1 MENNQEIIDSA
12 ELNMMSTISHLETE
26 LAKIRAGK
34 ANPIMLKGI
43 SVEYY
48 GNMTPLN
55 QVASVSTPNSQTISI
70 QPWEKGMLEEIE
82 KSIINSNLGLNPVN
96 NGESLL
102 INIPPLTEERR
113 VELTKI
119 AKSES
124 ELAKVSIRNSRKDAN
139 NKIKA
144 LDISEDLKSNLE
156 IDSQELTNKYIIKV
170 DEMFTLKEKDI
181 LTLQHMDLIKIK
193 DIYSSPKY
201 NSKII
206 VAGWVRA
213 FRGNRFIELN
223 DGSTIKN
230 IQCVITESKT
240 NNEKRQKTMNRN

>member
-12 ELNMMSTISHLETE
+12 ELNMMSAISHLETE

-34 ANPIMLKGI
+34 ANPIMLKGV

-55 QVASVSTPNSQTISI
+55 QVASVSTPNAQTISI
-70 QPWEKGMLEEIE
+70 QPWEKDMLEEIE

-113 VELTKI
+113 VELTKL

-124 ELAKVSIRNSRKDAN
+124 ESAKVSIRNSRKDAN

-156 IDSQELTNKYIIKV
+156 IDSQDLTDKYIKKV

-181 LTLQHMDLIKIK
+181 LTL
-193 DIYSSPKY
+193 
-201 NSKII
+201 
-206 VAGWVRA
+206 
-213 FRGNRFIELN
+213 
-223 DGSTIKN
+223 
-230 IQCVITESKT
+230 
-240 NNEKRQKTMNRN
+240 

>member
-1 MENNQEIIDSA
+1 MENNQEIIENA
-12 ELNMMSTISHLETE
+12 ELNMMSSINHLETE

-34 ANPIMLKGI
+34 ANPIMLKGV

-55 QVASVSTPNSQTISI
+55 QVASISTPNAQTISI
-70 QPWEKGMLEEIE
+70 QPWEKDLLEEIE

-113 VELTKI
+113 LELTKL

-124 ELAKVSIRNSRKDAN
+124 ESAKVSIRNARKDAN
-139 NKIKA
+139 NKIKG

-156 IDSQELTNKYIIKV
+156 IDSQELTDKYIKKV

-181 LTLQHMDLIKIK
+181 LTL
-193 DIYSSPKY
+193 
-201 NSKII
+201 
-206 VAGWVRA
+206 
-213 FRGNRFIELN
+213 
-223 DGSTIKN
+223 
-230 IQCVITESKT
+230 
-240 NNEKRQKTMNRN
+240 

>member
-12 ELNMMSTISHLETE
+12 ELNMMSAISHLETE

-34 ANPIMLKGI
+34 ANPIMLKGV

-55 QVASVSTPNSQTISI
+55 QVASVSTPNAQTISI
-70 QPWEKGMLEEIE
+70 QPWEKDMLEEIE

-124 ELAKVSIRNSRKDAN
+124 ESAKVSIRNSRKDAN

-156 IDSQELTNKYIIKV
+156 IDSQDLTDKYIKKV

-181 LTLQHMDLIKIK
+181 LTL
-193 DIYSSPKY
+193 
-201 NSKII
+201 
-206 VAGWVRA
+206 
-213 FRGNRFIELN
+213 
-223 DGSTIKN
+223 
-230 IQCVITESKT
+230 
-240 NNEKRQKTMNRN
+240 

>member
-12 ELNMMSTISHLETE
+12 ELNMMSAISHLETE

-34 ANPIMLKGI
+34 ANPIMLKGV

-55 QVASVSTPNSQTISI
+55 QVASVSTPNAQTISI
-70 QPWEKGMLEEIE
+70 QPWEKEMLEEIE

-113 VELTKI
+113 VELTKF

-124 ELAKVSIRNSRKDAN
+124 
-139 NKIKA
+139 
-144 LDISEDLKSNLE
+144 
-156 IDSQELTNKYIIKV
+156 
-170 DEMFTLKEKDI
+170 
-181 LTLQHMDLIKIK
+181 
-193 DIYSSPKY
+193 
-201 NSKII
+201 
-206 VAGWVRA
+206 
-213 FRGNRFIELN
+213 
-223 DGSTIKN
+223 
-230 IQCVITESKT
+230 
-240 NNEKRQKTMNRN
+240 

>member
-1 MENNQEIIDSA
+1 MENNQEIIENA
-12 ELNMMSTISHLETE
+12 ELNMMSAISHLETE

-34 ANPIMLKGI
+34 ANPIMLKGV

-55 QVASVSTPNSQTISI
+55 QVSSVSTPNAQTISI
-70 QPWEKGMLEEIE
+70 QPWEKDMLEEIE

-124 ELAKVSIRNSRKDAN
+124 ESAKVSIRNTRKDAN

-156 IDSQELTNKYIIKV
+156 IDSQELTDKYIKKV
-170 DEMFTLKEKDI
+170 DDMFTLKEKDI
-181 LTLQHMDLIKIK
+181 LTL
-193 DIYSSPKY
+193 
-201 NSKII
+201 
-206 VAGWVRA
+206 
-213 FRGNRFIELN
+213 
-223 DGSTIKN
+223 
-230 IQCVITESKT
+230 
-240 NNEKRQKTMNRN
+240 

>member
-1 MENNQEIIDSA
+1 MENNQEIIENA
-12 ELNMMSTISHLETE
+12 ELNMMSAISHLETE

-34 ANPIMLKGI
+34 ANPIMLKGV

-55 QVASVSTPNSQTISI
+55 QVSSVSTPNAQTISI
-70 QPWEKGMLEEIE
+70 QPWEKDMLEEIE

-124 ELAKVSIRNSRKDAN
+124 ESAKVSIRNSRKDAN

-156 IDSQELTNKYIIKV
+156 IDSQELTDKYIKKV
-170 DEMFTLKEKDI
+170 DDMFTLKEKDI
-181 LTLQHMDLIKIK
+181 LTL
-193 DIYSSPKY
+193 
-201 NSKII
+201 
-206 VAGWVRA
+206 
-213 FRGNRFIELN
+213 
-223 DGSTIKN
+223 
-230 IQCVITESKT
+230 
-240 NNEKRQKTMNRN
+240 

>member
-1 MENNQEIIDSA
+1 MENNQEIIDNA
-12 ELNMMSTISHLETE
+12 ELNMMSAISHLETE

-34 ANPIMLKGI
+34 ANPIMLKGV

-55 QVASVSTPNSQTISI
+55 QVASISTPNAQTISI
-70 QPWEKGMLEEIE
+70 QPWEKDMLEEIE

-113 VELTKI
+113 IELTKI

-124 ELAKVSIRNSRKDAN
+124 ESAKVSIRNSRKDAN

-156 IDSQELTNKYIIKV
+156 IDSQELTDKYIKKV

-181 LTLQHMDLIKIK
+181 LTL
-193 DIYSSPKY
+193 
-201 NSKII
+201 
-206 VAGWVRA
+206 
-213 FRGNRFIELN
+213 
-223 DGSTIKN
+223 
-230 IQCVITESKT
+230 
-240 NNEKRQKTMNRN
+240 

>member
-1 MENNQEIIDSA
+1 MENNQEIIESA
-12 ELNMMSTISHLETE
+12 ELNMMSAISHLETE

-34 ANPIMLKGI
+34 ANPIMLKGV

-55 QVASVSTPNSQTISI
+55 QVASVSTPNAQTISI
-70 QPWEKGMLEEIE
+70 QPWEKEMLEEIE

-124 ELAKVSIRNSRKDAN
+124 ESAKVSIRNSRKDAN

-156 IDSQELTNKYIIKV
+156 IDSQELTDKYIKKV

-181 LTLQHMDLIKIK
+181 LTL
-193 DIYSSPKY
+193 
-201 NSKII
+201 
-206 VAGWVRA
+206 
-213 FRGNRFIELN
+213 
-223 DGSTIKN
+223 
-230 IQCVITESKT
+230 
-240 NNEKRQKTMNRN
+240 

>member
-12 ELNMMSTISHLETE
+12 ELNMMSAISHLETE

-34 ANPIMLKGI
+34 ANPIMLKGV

-55 QVASVSTPNSQTISI
+55 QVASVSTPNAQTISI
-70 QPWEKGMLEEIE
+70 QPWEKEMLEEIE

-124 ELAKVSIRNSRKDAN
+124 ESAKVSIRNSRKDAN

-156 IDSQELTNKYIIKV
+156 IDSQDLTDKYIKKV

-181 LTLQHMDLIKIK
+181 LTL
-193 DIYSSPKY
+193 
-201 NSKII
+201 
-206 VAGWVRA
+206 
-213 FRGNRFIELN
+213 
-223 DGSTIKN
+223 
-230 IQCVITESKT
+230 
-240 NNEKRQKTMNRN
+240 

>member
-1 MENNQEIIDSA
+1 MDNNQEIIDSS
-12 ELNMMSTISHLETE
+12 EVNMISAISHLETE

-34 ANPIMLKGI
+34 ANPIMLKGV

-55 QVASVSTPNSQTISI
+55 QVASVSTPNAQTISI
-70 QPWEKGMLEEIE
+70 QPWEKDMLEEIE

-124 ELAKVSIRNSRKDAN
+124 EAAKVSIRNQRKDTN

-156 IDSQELTNKYIIKV
+156 IDSQELTDKYIKKV

-181 LTLQHMDLIKIK
+181 LTL
-193 DIYSSPKY
+193 
-201 NSKII
+201 
-206 VAGWVRA
+206 
-213 FRGNRFIELN
+213 
-223 DGSTIKN
+223 
-230 IQCVITESKT
+230 
-240 NNEKRQKTMNRN
+240 

>member
-12 ELNMMSTISHLETE
+12 KLNMMSAISHLETE

-34 ANPIMLKGI
+34 ANPIMLKGV

-55 QVASVSTPNSQTISI
+55 QVASVSTPNAQTISI
-70 QPWEKGMLEEIE
+70 QPWEKDMLEEIE

-124 ELAKVSIRNSRKDAN
+124 ESAKVSIRNSRKDAN

-156 IDSQELTNKYIIKV
+156 IDSQELTDEYIKKV

-181 LTLQHMDLIKIK
+181 LTL
-193 DIYSSPKY
+193 
-201 NSKII
+201 
-206 VAGWVRA
+206 
-213 FRGNRFIELN
+213 
-223 DGSTIKN
+223 
-230 IQCVITESKT
+230 
-240 NNEKRQKTMNRN
+240 